1 MSSKQFINRKV
12 RHEYEILDR
21 WEAGIAL
28 KGSEVKSV
36 REGRV
41 SFTDSFVG
49 TKGGEVYL
57 YNLHIAPYS
66 ATGYFTG
73 DPKRERKL
81 LLHKKEIQSLMGS
94 LTQKGLTLIPL
105 RIYFKKGLVKVEIG
119 MARGRKLYDKRQ
131 KLKERAV
138 RRQIE
143 RTLRERDFQS
153 SKLQ

>member
-1 MSSKQFINRKV
+1 MSSKQFINRRA

-28 KGSEVKSV
+28 KGSEVKSI
-36 REGRV
+36 REGQV
-41 SFTDSFVG
+41 TFTDSFVHIK
-49 TKGGEVYL
+49 KGEAYL

-66 ATGYFTG
+66 ATGHFTG
-73 DPKRERKL
+73 DPKRERRL
-81 LLHKKEIQSLMGS
+81 LLHKKEIRRLMLT

-131 KLKERAV
+131 KLKERAIK
-138 RRQIE
+138 REIE
-143 RTLRERDFQS
+143 QTLRGKRF
-153 SKLQ
+153 